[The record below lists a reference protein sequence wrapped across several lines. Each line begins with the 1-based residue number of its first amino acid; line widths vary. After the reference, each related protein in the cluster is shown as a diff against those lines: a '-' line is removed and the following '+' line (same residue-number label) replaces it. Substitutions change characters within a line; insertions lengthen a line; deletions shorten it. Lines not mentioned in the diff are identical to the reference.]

1 MGENFMA
8 QSAIRIL
15 IVDDQA
21 IVRKGTMA
29 LLAQVPGVIVVGEAA
44 DGQAAIEQAATLN
57 PDVIL
62 MDLVM
67 PKIDGIAA
75 IQQISANQPT
85 VRILALTSFAT
96 DDKIFP
102 AIKAG
107 ALGYLL
113 KDAEPEELV
122 AAIHQVY
129 RGEPSLPPAIARKLL
144 RELRQPSAQQQAI
157 PDPLTE
163 RELEVLALV
172 AKGLDNQAI
181 ANHLTVTEVTV
192 RTHISHILDK
202 LHLANRVQV
211 TLYALRT
218 GLSTLERDPE
228 ES

>member
-1 MGENFMA
+1 MA
-8 QSAIRIL
+8 QTAIRVL

-21 IVRKGTMA
+21 IVRRGTMA
-29 LLAQVPGVIVVGEAA
+29 LLAQVDGISVVGEAA
-44 DGQAAIEQAATLN
+44 DGQAAIEQAALLT

-67 PKIDGIAA
+67 PKVDGIAA
-75 IQQISANQPT
+75 IQQISARQPT

-113 KDAEPEELV
+113 KDAEPAELV

-144 RELRQPSAQQQAI
+144 RELRQPPSQQQAT

-163 RELEVLALV
+163 RELEVLSLV

-181 ANHLTVTEVTV
+181 ANCLTVAEVTV

-202 LHLANRVQV
+202 LHLANRVQAA
-211 TLYALRT
+211 LYALRT
-218 GLSTLERDPE
+218 GLSALENGAVE
-228 ES
+228 KG

>member
-1 MGENFMA
+1 MT
-8 QSAIRIL
+8 QRSIRLL

-29 LLAQVPGVIVVGEAA
+29 LLAQVTGITVVGEAA
-44 DGQAAIEQAATLN
+44 DGQAAIELAATLK
-57 PDVIL
+57 PDVVL

-67 PKIDGIAA
+67 PKVDGIAA

-85 VRILALTSFAT
+85 IRILALTSFAT
-96 DDKIFP
+96 DDKVFP

-129 RGEPSLPPAIARKLL
+129 RGEPSLPPNIARKLL
-144 RELRQPSAQQQAI
+144 RELRQPPSHQQMP

-163 RELEVLALV
+163 RELEVLSLV
-172 AKGLDNQAI
+172 AKGIDNQGI
-181 ANHLTVTEVTV
+181 ANRLTVTEVTV

-202 LHLANRVQV
+202 LHLANRVQA

-218 GLSTLERDPE
+218 GLSALENGAE
-228 ES
+228 ER